1 MSIRVISATEVS
13 RDLSGFLNKVHYQ
26 GQSFEIKR
34 GREIVACLV
43 PCATSS
49 PRMTIGGLIKLLS
62 HLPALDKNDAEE
74 FSQTI
79 ETIRSQMRHEE
90 NSWD

>member
-1 MSIRVISATEVS
+1 M
-13 RDLSGFLNKVHYQ
+13 KK

-43 PCATSS
+43 PCASS
-49 PRMTIGGLIKLLS
+49 NPRMTVGGLIKLLT
-62 HLPALDKNDAEE
+62 HLPALDKDDAEE

-79 ETIRSQMRHEE
+79 ETMRSQMRHREFSRIPGNE
-90 NSWD
+90 SY